1 MPSYKIE
8 KDNISR
14 YKNFDSLELAQSY
27 ADSLGVGFVATLE
40 NEQDFPPFTRTLSDD
55 MGFSKDLYN
64 SFVQGNR
71 DLGITTAEAQELITV
86 LGTLKALVDAGA
98 VIDMMGFL
106 QSLPTPLARVYT
118 TERRDLDV
126 LKIQSYTDS
135 L

>member
-1 MPSYKIE
+1 MACYKIE
-8 KDNISR
+8 KLGVKR
-14 YKNFDSLELAQSY
+14 YLNFVDLTSAQNY

>member
-1 MPSYKIE
+1 
-8 KDNISR
+8 
-14 YKNFDSLELAQSY
+14 
-27 ADSLGVGFVATLE
+27 
-40 NEQDFPPFTRTLSDD
+40 
-55 MGFSKDLYN
+55 MGFSKDLYD

-118 TERRDLDV
+118 TDRRNLDV
-126 LKIQSYTDS
+126 LKIQSYIDS

>member
-8 KDNISR
+8 KLGVKR
-14 YKNFDSLELAQSY
+14 YLNFVDLTSAQNY

-64 SFVQGNR
+64 GFVQGNR
-71 DLGITTAEAQELITV
+71 DLGITTAEAQELINV
-86 LGTLKALVDAGA
+86 LGTLKSLVDAGA

>member
-8 KDNISR
+8 KDNIPR
-14 YKNFDSLELAQSY
+14 FKNFDSLELAQSY

-40 NEQDFPPFTRTLSDD
+40 NEQDFPPFTRTLADD
-55 MGFSKDLYN
+55 MRFSKDLYD

-71 DLGITTAEAQELITV
+71 DASITPIEAQELITT
-86 LGTLKALVDAGA
+86 LSTLKALVDAGA

-106 QSLPTPLARVYT
+106 QSLVTPLARVYT

-126 LKIQSYTDS
+126 LKIQSYIDS

>member
-8 KDNISR
+8 KLGVKR
-14 YKNFDSLELAQSY
+14 YLNFVDLTSAQNY

-55 MGFSKDLYN
+55 MGFSKDLYD

-118 TERRDLDV
+118 TDRRNLDV
-126 LKIQSYTDS
+126 LKIQSYIDS